1 MKQLTTLLLLL
12 FSLVASS
19 QTVSMNGIGD
29 IKVGMKRAELE
40 KLTGIKV
47 KLKHLAKK
55 ESDAYRDTMNFTYKD
70 VEYMVTVERSYS
82 EENKNEI
89 AVAEV
94 RSCSPKIKTKSGV
107 GIGDDKYK
115 VISTYEGYTIHIMPE
130 WEDATY
136 TRKSKTRSTIW
147 LHGDETGNVIVFYL
161 ENNKVTAISVTYN
174 EGC

>member
-1 MKQLTTLLLLL
+1 MKRLTTLLLLL

-19 QTVSMNGIGD
+19 QTVSMIGIGD
-29 IKVGMKRAELE
+29 VKVGMKQADLE

-55 ESDAYRDTMNFTYKD
+55 ESDSYRDSVNFTYKE

-82 EENKNEI
+82 EENNNDI
-89 AVAEV
+89 TVAEV
-94 RSCSPKIKTKSGV
+94 RSSSPKIKTKSGI

-115 VISTYEGYTIHIMPE
+115 IISTYEGYTIHIMPE
-130 WEDATY
+130 WEDNY
-136 TRKSKTRSTIW
+136 TKKSKTKSTVW
-147 LHGDETGNVIVFYL
+147 LHGDETGNVIIFYL
-161 ENNKVTAISVTYN
+161 DNNKVTAIAVTYN

>member
-1 MKQLTTLLLLL
+1 MKRLITLLVLL

-19 QTVSMNGIGD
+19 QTVSMMGISD
-29 IKVGMKRAELE
+29 IKVGMKQADLE
-40 KLTGIKV
+40 KVAGIKV

-55 ESDAYRDTMNFTYKD
+55 ENDTYRDTVNFTYKD
-70 VEYMVTVERSYS
+70 VAYMVTVERSYS
-82 EENKNEI
+82 EENKSEI

-94 RSCSPKIKTKSGV
+94 RSSGTKIKTKSGV

-115 VISTYEGYTIHIMPE
+115 IISIYEGYTIHIMPE
-130 WEDATY
+130 FEDDTY
-136 TRKSKTRSTIW
+136 TKRSKTRSTIW
-147 LHGDETGNVIVFYL
+147 LYGDESNNVIIFYL